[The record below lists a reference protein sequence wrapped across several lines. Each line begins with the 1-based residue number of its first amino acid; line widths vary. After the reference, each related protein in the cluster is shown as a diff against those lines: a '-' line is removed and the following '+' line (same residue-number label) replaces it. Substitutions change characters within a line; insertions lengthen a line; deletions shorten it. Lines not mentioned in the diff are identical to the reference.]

1 MREIVTS
8 DREVGRVRRM
18 QHWRA
23 MHEPTMTS
31 LLQHASRVRSARR
44 DDRWEIAALID
55 RAMTMPHADADD
67 LEDLL
72 EGGHLLVLDVAG
84 EIRGVACVR
93 LERRRGHLGFLVI
106 DPALEGQGLEERLRG
121 VASALCEARGCP
133 SMDIQ

>member
-1 MREIVTS
+1 MF
-8 DREVGRVRRM
+8 
-18 QHWRA
+18 QW
-23 MHEPTMTS
+23 PTWLVS
-31 LLQHASRVRSARR
+31 LGLCDSVPLAAILSAQFWATVVRSP
-44 DDRWEIAALID
+44 ALLTD
-55 RAMTMPHADADD
+55 ETPWSERAEFVIETN
-67 LEDLL
+67 
-72 EGGHLLVLDVAG
+72 VAG

>member
-1 MREIVTS
+1 MRERRTRK
-8 DREVGRVRRM
+8 REVGRVRQM
-18 QHWRA
+18 QPRLA

-31 LLQHASRVRSARR
+31 LLQHASRVRAARR

-55 RAMTMPHADADD
+55 HTMTMPHADADD

-93 LERRRGHLGFLVI
+93 LECRRHLGFLVL
-106 DPALEGQGLEERLRG
+106 DPALDGQGVEERLRG

-133 SMDIQ
+133 AMDVQ